1 MPTCKP
7 LSTIGSTSSTFFLRG
22 SEQPSATIASTAML
36 AARVHTSGEAQAP
49 LEKTSSCAEL
59 RCQGGHMSA
68 YMRSGVKK
76 IVSAG
81 FWRFWGSLPVPR
93 GFELLLAPAWVS
105 VLN

>member
-49 LEKTSSCAEL
+49 LEKSSSCGIE
-59 RCQGGHMSA
+59 
-68 YMRSGVKK
+68 
-76 IVSAG
+76 
-81 FWRFWGSLPVPR
+81 VPGWTYVRIYAIR
-93 GFELLLAPAWVS
+93 G
-105 VLN
+105 